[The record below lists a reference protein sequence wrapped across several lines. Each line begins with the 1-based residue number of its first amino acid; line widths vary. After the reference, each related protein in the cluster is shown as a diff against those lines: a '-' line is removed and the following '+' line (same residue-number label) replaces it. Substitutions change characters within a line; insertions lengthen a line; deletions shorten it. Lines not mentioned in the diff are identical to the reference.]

1 MQNVETKKAMIRLG
15 KLLVSK
21 YQERI
26 IADDTMATGRLRDS
40 FNYNISSLDSS
51 KIKLDILAA
60 NYAKAIDEG
69 RKPGK
74 RAPGIA
80 PLIQWMKAK
89 GIAPYSGTKAK
100 DYKQAAIFIAASIK
114 EKGTI
119 SRFQH
124 KGTNF
129 IKEVA
134 RQYEGDGILKI
145 LEAYGRDIETEINK
159 VTRK

>member
-1 MQNVETKKAMIRLG
+1 MQNIETKKAMLRLG

-21 YQERI
+21 YKERMI
-26 IADDTMATGRLRDS
+26 SDDTIASGSLKNS
-40 FNYNISSLDSS
+40 FNYNISSLNSPV
-51 KIKLDILAA
+51 IKLEILAA
-60 NYAKAIDEG
+60 KYAKVIDQG

-74 RAPGIA
+74 RAPGIK
-80 PLIQWMKAK
+80 PLVEWMKAK
-89 GIAPYSGTKAK
+89 GIVPYKGTKAK

-134 RQYEGDGILKI
+134 RQYEGQGVVEI
-145 LEAYGRDIETEINK
+145 LEAYGRDIETQVNK
-159 VTRK
+159 VTKQ

>member
-1 MQNVETKKAMIRLG
+1 MQNIETKKAMLRLG

-21 YQERI
+21 YKERM
-26 IADDTMATGRLRDS
+26 IADDTIATGSLKNS
-40 FNYNISSLDSS
+40 FNYNISSLNSPV
-51 KIKLDILAA
+51 IKLDILAA
-60 NYAKAIDEG
+60 KYAKVIDQG

-74 RAPGIA
+74 RAPGIS
-80 PLIQWMKAK
+80 PLVQWMKAK
-89 GIAPYSGTKAK
+89 GIVPYSGTKAK

-134 RQYEGDGILKI
+134 RQYEGQGVVEI
-145 LEAYGRDIETEINK
+145 LEAYGRDIETQVNK
-159 VTRK
+159 VTKQ

>member
-1 MQNVETKKAMIRLG
+1 MQNIETKKAMLRLG

-21 YQERI
+21 YKERM
-26 IADDTMATGRLRDS
+26 IADNTYASGKLHNS
-40 FNYNISSLDSS
+40 FEYKMYSANT
-51 KIKLDILAA
+51 DILKLEVLAA
-60 NYAKAIDEG
+60 KYAKVIDQG

-74 RAPGIA
+74 RAPGIK
-80 PLIQWMKAK
+80 PLIEWMKAK
-89 GIAPYSGTKAK
+89 GIVPYKGTKAK
-100 DYKQAAIFIAASIK
+100 DYKQAAMFIAASIK

-134 RQYEGDGILKI
+134 RQYEGEGIVQI
-145 LEAYGRDIETEINK
+145 LEAYGRDIETQVNK
-159 VTRK
+159 VTKK